1 MDKYQHKNIINF
13 NSGNE
18 LAVKLFSECKINFG
32 DINKIIEKSLSI
44 DIKVKLNN
52 IENILIYQKEL
63 INTLQSKI
71 VG

>member
-18 LAVKLFSECKINFG
+18 LAVKLFSESKINFG

-63 INTLQSKI
+63 INTLKSKI
-71 VG
+71 VS

>member
-18 LAVKLFSECKINFG
+18 LAVKLFSESKINFG